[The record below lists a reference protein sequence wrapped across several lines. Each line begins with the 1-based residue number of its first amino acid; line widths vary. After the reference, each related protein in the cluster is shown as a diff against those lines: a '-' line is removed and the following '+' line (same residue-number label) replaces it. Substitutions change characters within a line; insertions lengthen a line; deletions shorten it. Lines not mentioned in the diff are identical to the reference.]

1 MTPARS
7 PEGQESHTP
16 LGRPALDGAVAESAA
31 SGTRGPVLSGPPP
44 HRRGPA
50 GDCPSHVSPCPN
62 SGPRSGRPKGTG
74 SLPLPGSW
82 PAQRGVRT
90 ARRRTSTCRAL
101 PPAAAGQGC
110 GGGAHFSWIPCAHG
124 HGRRSGQIC
133 QPWASRPPPVLHG
146 RAGCASGPE
155 GQHPAAASSR
165 QSALPRRA
173 PSGTASFCKYSGG
186 PPSAPGRAGGSVR
199 CRPPQGGRAQP
210 GAHGQRRL
218 PERGPEAR
226 ARLPGRAPAQAART
240 PDEASGKRL
249 WSPRFS
255 ALPRGV
261 WRCAFGTE
269 SWGETRRQ
277 RELNLQGW
285 ELQAEPRRAVVAL
298 RRPEHHGT
306 IPSKRLQAVFAGIP
320 KCTRA

>member
-1 MTPARS
+1 MGQRS
-7 PEGQESHTP
+7 
-16 LGRPALDGAVAESAA
+16 
-31 SGTRGPVLSGPPP
+31 
-44 HRRGPA
+44 
-50 GDCPSHVSPCPN
+50 
-62 SGPRSGRPKGTG
+62 
-74 SLPLPGSW
+74 
-82 PAQRGVRT
+82 
-90 ARRRTSTCRAL
+90 
-101 PPAAAGQGC
+101 

-133 QPWASRPPPVLHG
+133 PPRAPRPSPVLHC
-146 RAGCASGPE
+146 RAGRVSGPE

-218 PERGPEAR
+218 PERVPPGPGQA
-226 ARLPGRAPAQAART
+226 PGTRAPAQAART

-249 WSPRFS
+249 GSPRFS

-261 WRCAFGTE
+261 WRCAFGTK
-269 SWGETRRQ
+269 SWGEMRRQ
-277 RELNLQGW
+277 R
-285 ELQAEPRRAVVAL
+285 RRSRAKPARVGATG
-298 RRPEHHGT
+298 GT
-306 IPSKRLQAVFAGIP
+306 ARGCCCASAP
-320 KCTRA
+320 